1 MPFEMSPSAC
11 IAASTRRQRNS
22 IQFSS
27 RVRAYP
33 GDDDVNKRKINTV
46 WRKKKAKEIASSHIR
61 IKLRTAVKAIGED
74 KLGFTADDIGC
85 HSLRSGAA
93 IAMKLSGVSEY
104 TIMLIGRWKSLA
116 FLDYIRRQVAEFS
129 FDISD
134 RMLTHGNFFTTP
146 EYRHDHSI
154 PTLYSEK
161 ITGGAID
168 RVVSR
173 PFSSKNEEPTHGT

>member
-33 GDDDVNKRKINTV
+33 GDDDVNEKKVNTV
-46 WRKKKAKEIASSHIR
+46 WIGGKTKEIASSHIR
-61 IKLRTAVKAIGED
+61 IKLRTSVKAIRED
-74 KLGFTADDIGC
+74 KLGFTTDDIGC

-93 IAMKLSGVSEY
+93 MAMKVSGVSEY

-146 EYRHDHSI
+146 EYRNDHSTTTI
-154 PTLYSEK
+154 YSEN
-161 ITGGAID
+161 ITGGAH
-168 RVVSR
+168 R
-173 PFSSKNEEPTHGT
+173 PGCIKAIQL